1 MKIDLL
7 NVRISITKND
17 VIVDAI
23 GNHKNSWSDYYS
35 CYATVRSEA
44 GKEQTDAGMIVDDS
58 KIDFTIRWCRLAD
71 AITSTGYRVE
81 FNGELYDI
89 LAVNHMNFKKKS
101 IKLSCQK
108 ARR

>member
-17 VIVDAI
+17 VVVDTI

-35 CYATVRSEA
+35 CYATVSSEA

-101 IKLSCQK
+101 IKFSCQK